1 MKPLKK
7 TGLLL
12 LAALWTGLL
21 CPAQSRAADW
31 QWSLPLSAG
40 AEHQTGRAFL
50 WIPPQCKQVRAV
62 VIGQNNMIEQGILEH
77 AAFRRTLAELGIA
90 EIWIAPPTD
99 IVFRFDRGAGEY
111 FETMLSSLARESG
124 YGELAFA
131 PVVPL
136 GHSACASYPWNFA
149 AWNPRR
155 TLAVLSVHGDAPL
168 TKLTGSGRPS
178 PAWEDRSI
186 DGVPGLMVMA
196 EYEWSDARL
205 APALEFRKQH
215 PAAPLAMLAEP
226 GRGHFDYS
234 DELVN
239 YLALFVRKA
248 AERRLPETAPLDQPP
263 VLKPVNP
270 ADGWL
275 VQRWQFGRPR
285 TLQPAPAARYAG
297 DPAEAF
303 WAFDEELA
311 RATQDHFADNI
322 GKRPQL
328 LSVTDG
334 QMPLEKGCGEPV
346 NLSFLPQE
354 DGVTFRLKTA
364 FMDAV
369 PASPTNTNP
378 ARWAGL
384 PGGSPLGHVTG
395 GGPIVLSKI
404 VGPATKVSAD
414 TFVLRLD
421 RAFSTGDRRR
431 FDIWLVASHPGDG
444 EFKSIVQQALVRLSP
459 NTAGARQRITFHA
472 IPDQKAGVKTL
483 KLSATSDAGVPVYYY
498 VREGPA
504 EVNGDELTF
513 TPLPPRAKFP
523 VTVTVVAW
531 QWGRATEPKLAT
543 ADPVEQ
549 TFSITP

>member
-1 MKPLKK
+1 M
-7 TGLLL
+7 LLL
-12 LAALWTGLL
+12 VSILGWLL
-21 CPAQSRAADW
+21 GPAQSRAAEW
-31 QWSLPLSAG
+31 QWSLALSAG

-90 EIWIAPPTD
+90 EIWIVPPTD
-99 IVFRFDRGAGEY
+99 IVFRFDQGAGEH
-111 FETMLSSLARESG
+111 FEAMLASLAQESG

-149 AWNPRR
+149 AWNPQR

-178 PAWEDRSI
+178 PAWGERSI

-215 PAAPLAMLAEP
+215 PAAPIAMLAEP
-226 GRGHFDYS
+226 GHGHFDYS

-248 AERRLPETAPLDQPP
+248 AERRLPETTPLDRPP

-275 VQRWQFGRPR
+275 VQRWPFGQPR
-285 TLQPAPAARYAG
+285 TLQPAPAARYTG

-311 RATQDHFADNI
+311 RATQDHFAGSV

-346 NLSFLPQE
+346 KLRFLPQE

-364 FMDAV
+364 FMEAV

-378 ARWAGL
+378 ARWTGL
-384 PGGSPLGHVTG
+384 PGGSPLGHATG

-404 VGPATKVSAD
+404 VGPAAKVSAD

-431 FDIWLVASHPGDG
+431 FDLWLVASHPGDG
-444 EFKSIVQQALVRLSP
+444 EFKSIVQQALVHLSP
-459 NTAGARQRITFHA
+459 NTEGAPQRITFPA

-483 KLSATSDAGVPVYYY
+483 KLAATSDAGVPVYYY

-504 EVNGDELTF
+504 EVDGDELKF
-513 TPLPPRAKFP
+513 TPIPPRSKFP
-523 VTVTVVAW
+523 VTITVVAW

-543 ADPVEQ
+543 AAPVEQ
-549 TFSITP
+549 TFLISP